1 MSVKFTV
8 TENTIPAA
16 SRRIQRQLNRLP
28 DEAYDVF
35 YKETPIRTG
44 NARSK
49 TRLRGDTIDANY
61 PYAQRLDDGY
71 SRQSPRGMIQPT
83 LQYLRKRVRQI
94 IGR

>member
-1 MSVKFTV
+1 VSIKFTV
-8 TENTIPAA
+8 TENTIPATT
-16 SRRIQRQLNRLP
+16 RRIQRQLNRLP

-49 TRLRGDTIDANY
+49 TRLRGNTIDANY

-71 SRQSPRGMIQPT
+71 SRQSPRGMIEPT
-83 LQYLRKRVRQI
+83 MKYLRNRVRQI

>member
-8 TENTIPAA
+8 TQNTLPAA
-16 SRRIQRQLNRLP
+16 SRRIRRALNKLP

-35 YKETPIRTG
+35 RKETPIRTG

-49 TRLRGDTIDANY
+49 TRLRGNVIDANY
-61 PYAQRLDDGY
+61 PYAGRLDDGY
-71 SRQSPRGMIQPT
+71 SRQSPTGMTKPT
-83 LQYLRKRVRQI
+83 LQFLRSRVRQI

>member
-8 TENTIPAA
+8 TQNTIPAA
-16 SRRIQRQLNRLP
+16 TRRIQRQLDKLP

-35 YKETPIRTG
+35 YDETPIKTG

-49 TRLRGDTIDANY
+49 TRLRGDVIDAKY
-61 PYAQRLDDGY
+61 PYAGRLDDGY
-71 SRQSPRGMIQPT
+71 SRQSPKGMTLPT
-83 LQYLRKRVRQI
+83 LQFLRKRVRQI

>member
-1 MSVKFTV
+1 MSIKFTV

-16 SRRIQRQLNRLP
+16 TRRIRRQLDNLP

-71 SRQSPRGMIQPT
+71 SRQSPRGMILPT
-83 LQYLRKRVRQI
+83 MQYLRKRLRQI

>member
-35 YKETPIRTG
+35 RKETPIRTG

>member
-1 MSVKFTV
+1 MSIKFTV
-8 TENTIPAA
+8 TENTLPAA
-16 SRRIQRQLNRLP
+16 TRRIQRQLNKLP

-35 YKETPIRTG
+35 RKETPIRTG

-71 SRQSPRGMIQPT
+71 SRQSPRGMILPT
-83 LQYLRKRVRQI
+83 LEYLRKRVRQI

>member
-1 MSVKFTV
+1 MSIKFTV
-8 TENTIPAA
+8 TENTLPAA
-16 SRRIQRQLNRLP
+16 TRRIQRQLNRLP
-28 DEAYDVF
+28 NEAYDVF

>member
-1 MSVKFTV
+1 MSIKFTV
-8 TENTIPAA
+8 TENTLPAA
-16 SRRIQRQLNRLP
+16 TRRIQRQLNKLP

-35 YKETPIRTG
+35 RKETPIRTG

-71 SRQSPRGMIQPT
+71 SRQSPRGMILPT
-83 LQYLRKRVRQI
+83 LEYLRKRLRQI

>member
-1 MSVKFTV
+1 MIKFTV
-8 TENTIPAA
+8 TQNTIPAA
-16 SRRIQRQLNRLP
+16 TRRIQRQLNRLP

-35 YKETPIRTG
+35 RKETPIRTG

-49 TRLRGDTIDANY
+49 TKLRGDTIDANY

-71 SRQSPRGMIQPT
+71 SRQSPRGMILPT
-83 LQYLRKRVRQI
+83 LEYLRKRLRQI

>member
-1 MSVKFTV
+1 MSIKFTV
-8 TENTIPAA
+8 TENTLPAA
-16 SRRIQRQLNRLP
+16 TRRIQRQLNRLP

-49 TRLRGDTIDANY
+49 TRLRGNTIDANY

-71 SRQSPRGMIQPT
+71 SRQSPRGMILPT
-83 LQYLRKRVRQI
+83 MQYLRKRLRQI

>member
-8 TENTIPAA
+8 TRNTLPA
-16 SRRIQRQLNRLP
+16 STRRIRRALSKLP

-35 YKETPIRTG
+35 RDETPIKTG

-49 TRLRGDTIDANY
+49 TRLRGDVIDANY
-61 PYAQRLDDGY
+61 PYAGRLDNGY
-71 SRQSPRGMIQPT
+71 SRQSPRGMVQPT
-83 LQYLRKRVRQI
+83 IEFLRKRVRQI

>member
-1 MSVKFTV
+1 MSIKFTV

-16 SRRIQRQLNRLP
+16 TRRIQRQLNKLST
-28 DEAYDVF
+28 EAYDVF

-71 SRQSPRGMIQPT
+71 SRQSPRGMILPT
-83 LQYLRKRVRQI
+83 MQYLRKRLRQI

>member
-1 MSVKFTV
+1 MSIKFTV

-16 SRRIQRQLNRLP
+16 TRRIQRQLNRLP

-35 YKETPIRTG
+35 RKETPIRTG

-49 TRLRGDTIDANY
+49 TKLRGDTIDANY

>member
-16 SRRIQRQLNRLP
+16 TRRIRRQLDNLP
-28 DEAYDVF
+28 DEAYNVF

-71 SRQSPRGMIQPT
+71 SRQSPRGMILPT
-83 LQYLRKRVRQI
+83 MQYLRKRLRQI

>member
-1 MSVKFTV
+1 MSIKFTV

-16 SRRIQRQLNRLP
+16 TRRIQRQLNKLP
-28 DEAYDVF
+28 TEAYDVF

-44 NARSK
+44 NARSR

-71 SRQSPRGMIQPT
+71 SRQSPRGMILPT
-83 LQYLRKRVRQI
+83 MQYLRKRLRQI

>member
-1 MSVKFTV
+1 MSIKFTV
-8 TENTIPAA
+8 TENTLPAA
-16 SRRIQRQLNRLP
+16 TRRIQRQLNKLP

-49 TRLRGDTIDANY
+49 TRLRGNTIDANY

-71 SRQSPRGMIQPT
+71 SRQSPRGMILPT
-83 LQYLRKRVRQI
+83 MQYLRKRLRQI

>member
-1 MSVKFTV
+1 MSIKFTV

-16 SRRIQRQLNRLP
+16 TRRIQRQLNRLP

-35 YKETPIRTG
+35 RKETPIRSG

>member
-1 MSVKFTV
+1 MSIKFTV

-16 SRRIQRQLNRLP
+16 TRRIQRQLNKLP

-35 YKETPIRTG
+35 RKETPIRTG
-44 NARSK
+44 NARSR
-49 TRLRGDTIDANY
+49 TQLRGDTIEANY

-71 SRQSPRGMIQPT
+71 SRQSPRGMILPT
-83 LQYLRKRVRQI
+83 MQYLRKRFRQI

>member
-1 MSVKFTV
+1 MSIKFTV

-16 SRRIQRQLNRLP
+16 TRRIQRQLNRLP

>member
-8 TENTIPAA
+8 TQNTIPAA
-16 SRRIQRQLNRLP
+16 TRRIQRQLDKLP

-35 YKETPIRTG
+35 YDETPIKTG

-49 TRLRGDTIDANY
+49 TRLRGDTIDAKY
-61 PYAQRLDDGY
+61 PYAGRLDDGY
-71 SRQSPRGMIQPT
+71 SRQSPKGMTLPT
-83 LQYLRKRVRQI
+83 LQFLRKRVRQI

>member
-1 MSVKFTV
+1 MSIKFTV

-16 SRRIQRQLNRLP
+16 TRRIQRQLNKLP
-28 DEAYDVF
+28 NEAYDVF

-71 SRQSPRGMIQPT
+71 SRQSPRGMILPT
-83 LQYLRKRVRQI
+83 MQYLRKRLRQI

>member
-1 MSVKFTV
+1 MSIKFTV
-8 TENTIPAA
+8 TQNTLPAA
-16 SRRIQRQLNRLP
+16 TRRIQRQLSKLP

-35 YKETPIRTG
+35 RKETPIRTG

-71 SRQSPRGMIQPT
+71 SRQSPRGMITPT
-83 LQYLRKRVRQI
+83 LEYLRKRVRQI

>member
-1 MSVKFTV
+1 MKFTV
-8 TENTIPAA
+8 TQNTIPGAT
-16 SRRIQRQLNRLP
+16 RRIQRQLNKLP

-71 SRQSPRGMIQPT
+71 SRQSPRGMILPT
-83 LQYLRKRVRQI
+83 LEYLRKRVRQI

>member
-1 MSVKFTV
+1 MSIKFTV

-16 SRRIQRQLNRLP
+16 TRRIQRQLNKLP

-71 SRQSPRGMIQPT
+71 SRQSPRGMILPT
-83 LQYLRKRVRQI
+83 MQYLRKRLRQI